1 MIARN
6 AGPVAQGGEWQ
17 MEWLPPG
24 SHGSQRA
31 FPTPD
36 AAGSRFLRAMAAS
49 NRHSVHTIREGSA
62 LDLSRMAGGVCQSGD
77 AQKKQ
82 VLSGNNEDIIRR

>member
-24 SHGSQRA
+24 SHESQRA
-31 FPTPD
+31 FPTPA
-36 AAGSRFLRAMAAS
+36 AAGSRCCEPWRLQTATLSTRFVDLPFLGDEQEFNETSGLVDPR
-49 NRHSVHTIREGSA
+49 VEGDLAGA
-62 LDLSRMAGGVCQSGD
+62 LP
-77 AQKKQ
+77 
-82 VLSGNNEDIIRR
+82 